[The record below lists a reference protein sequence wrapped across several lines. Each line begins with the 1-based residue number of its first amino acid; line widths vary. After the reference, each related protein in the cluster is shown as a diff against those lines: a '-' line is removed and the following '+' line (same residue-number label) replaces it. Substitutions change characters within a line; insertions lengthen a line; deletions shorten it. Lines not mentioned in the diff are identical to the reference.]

1 MRFLSTFSE
10 DSIPV
15 VLGLGA
21 LHAVRSFI
29 ANPNHPIIIFW
40 EPEKDVYELNEFQRE
55 LNELKDQAKTKGL
68 LLLCHTGPTPNWSEL
83 KSEVQTFQTK
93 TNSSLSKWKLYVT
106 PSYERFFPE
115 LVSTCKTNFLSQ
127 FVSNGINQ
135 NTIQHFSKI
144 WTHNY
149 LKNRTGLYNNDTSIR
164 WFQSFSGKRT
174 SVLFVGASP
183 GLELDLPTIKK
194 DRSSYLIFASDTSI
208 GYLLPNGIIPDYIVS
223 FDSGRGTTYHF
234 LTEIPPNIPI
244 ITWLGGAPYI
254 FELKNPKIL
263 VNTGH
268 PLDQILEHLFQ
279 SEIGSRWPHYPNP
292 SLNLL
297 GMVLSITDQ
306 IEDREF
312 FVSGVSYISE
322 RGKSHCSG
330 TGYERFYL
338 PNTNRKKSL
347 ELATKRLYSGE
358 RKGKNQIAWEQ
369 MNQKESN
376 LVFLTLKGTNENN
389 FQTKTNL
396 GHFLKSFQ
404 GFPPSLSNLAK
415 WANQDQSGIIHQ
427 KTLTTWLR
435 FSLS

>member
-1 MRFLSTFSE
+1 MRFLSSFSF

-15 VLGLGA
+15 LLGIGA
-21 LHAVRSFI
+21 LHAVRSFVTTR
-29 ANPNHPIIIFW
+29 NHPIIIFW
-40 EPEKDVYELNEFQRE
+40 EPEKEVYELNEFQSE
-55 LNELKDQAKTKGL
+55 LLDLKNQSNAKGCFL
-68 LLLCHTGPTPNWSEL
+68 FCLTGTTPNWAEL
-83 KSEVQTFQTK
+83 KTEIQTIQMK
-93 TNSSLSKWKLYVT
+93 ANSTLSKWKLYVT

-115 LVSTCKTNFLSQ
+115 LVSKCKNNFQSQ

-135 NTIQHFSKI
+135 NTIEHFSKL

-149 LKNRTGLYNNDTSIR
+149 LKNRIGLFYNDTSIR
-164 WFQSFSGKRT
+164 WFQSFSCEKK
-174 SVLFVGASP
+174 SILFVGASP
-183 GLELDLPTIKK
+183 GLETDLSTIKK
-194 DRSSYLIFASDTSI
+194 NRSTFLIFASDTSI
-208 GYLLPNGIIPDYIVS
+208 GYLLPNGIVPDYIVS

-234 LTEIPPNIPI
+234 LTEIPSNIPI
-244 ITWLGGAPYI
+244 ITWLGGSPYI

-279 SEIGSRWPHYPNP
+279 TGFGKKWPHYSNP

-297 GMVLSITDQ
+297 GLVLSITEQ
-306 IEDREF
+306 IKKREF

-322 RGKSHCSG
+322 RGKSHCKG

-338 PNTNRKKSL
+338 PITNRKKSL
-347 ELATKRLYSGE
+347 ELVTKRLYSGE

-369 MNQKESN
+369 MNQKESAFNIQN
-376 LVFLTLKGTNENN
+376 LNEADE
-389 FQTKTNL
+389 TNL
-396 GHFLKSFQ
+396 SSKTKSEHFLESFQ
-404 GFPPSLSNLAK
+404 GFPPSLSDLAK
-415 WANQDQSGIIHQ
+415 WANQDQSGIIHR